1 MMRINLSFPD
11 MNLANI
17 TNPSKTDT
25 IAGIKPLESKW
36 LWFSFKYI
44 KQYGIEIPD
53 ALNQGNLL
61 AFDFNGNPIQ
71 FYDIASESSRLIRDV
86 KKYPNGYLWNID
98 IGTLIFCKIRFY
110 IDSLDLSIPEKL
122 QIYNEYNQLFNLL
135 RNGCFKECIHILNTM
150 LHNKHFNR
158 NKIKEICILLETSDA
173 I

>member
-44 KQYGIEIPD
+44 KQYGIE
-53 ALNQGNLL
+53 
-61 AFDFNGNPIQ
+61 
-71 FYDIASESSRLIRDV
+71 
-86 KKYPNGYLWNID
+86 
-98 IGTLIFCKIRFY
+98 
-110 IDSLDLSIPEKL
+110 
-122 QIYNEYNQLFNLL
+122 
-135 RNGCFKECIHILNTM
+135 
-150 LHNKHFNR
+150 
-158 NKIKEICILLETSDA
+158 TSDA